1 MVSPFAALHRP
12 GQPFLLPTAWD
23 VVSAA
28 RLVDAGFP
36 AIGTTSLGVAA
47 SAGLPDAAGA
57 TRAQTLALA
66 RRLARL
72 PALVTVDI
80 EAGFSDDPGR
90 VAELVA
96 ELHHHGVAGI
106 NIEDGRGKALA
117 PVDVQARLIATVRSA
132 VPGIFINARTDAYW
146 LGHDRPFP
154 ETLTRVAAYRDAGA
168 DGVFVPGVRAP
179 AEIAAVVRVAG
190 RPVNVLAD
198 RPLPELAELG
208 VARVSCGSLL
218 YRHAVHAA
226 VATARALAAG
236 QAPPTAGPSYA
247 EVTRLLGCGN

>member
-1 MVSPFAALHRP
+1 VASPFAELHRP
-12 GQPFLLPTAWD
+12 GQPFLLPNAWD
-23 VVSAA
+23 VMSAA
-28 RLVDAGFP
+28 LLVEAGFP
-36 AIGTTSLGVAA
+36 AVGTTSLGVAA

-72 PALVTVDI
+72 PALITVDI

-96 ELHHHGVAGI
+96 ELHDHGVVGI
-106 NIEDGRGKALA
+106 NIEDCRGDTLA
-117 PVDVQARLIATVRSA
+117 PVDLQTRLIAAVRDA
-132 VPGIFINARTDAYW
+132 VPDIFINARTDAYW
-146 LGHDRPFP
+146 LGLDRPLT

-168 DGVFVPGVRAP
+168 HGVFVPGVRAP
-179 AEIAAVVRVAG
+179 AEIEAVVRAADL
-190 RPVNVLAD
+190 PVNVLAD
-198 RPLPELAELG
+198 RPVPELAALG

-218 YRHAVHAA
+218 YRRALHEA

-236 QAPPTAGPSYA
+236 QAPPTAGPSHA
-247 EVTRLLGCGN
+247 DVARRLSN